1 MSSKNG
7 TTEAGGYRL
16 QYIEIFNWGTFDEK
30 IWRLHPNCK
39 NSLLTGANGSGKTT
53 LVDAIITLLVP
64 PGKRH
69 YNQSS
74 GTTSKRERNEKTYV
88 RGAYVTVQSE
98 SGLAA
103 ETKHLREKDDFSILL
118 GVFYNPVTKDYCSL
132 AQVFWFSNHELKK
145 TYFVAPTALTVEE
158 NFIPLDTKGVWKKQ
172 LKKTT
177 QAEEFNSF
185 SKYQL
190 VFSKQFGL
198 KSAKALSLFAQTV
211 GIKVLGNLNDFIR
224 TNMLEEHDA
233 EGEFINLREHY
244 ENLLSA
250 HQAIEKAREQAK
262 LLQPIVENGAAFHES
277 EKAVKQLTELEE
289 SITPFFAKKKKTL
302 LDESLKGLKN
312 DILKR
317 ENQLIDIRQEI
328 TLQHNQRADLQVAI
342 STNKVYEQ
350 VQNIDK
356 QIQQAKREQEQQ
368 KNRANR
374 YNQLAD
380 PLGYKI
386 DPNEKNFYK
395 TLKESKEEIIRFL
408 GRTAIRRST
417 TTNRTK

>member
-16 QYIEIFNWGTFDEK
+16 QYIEIFNWGTFDQK
-30 IWRLHPNCK
+30 IWRLKPNCK

-74 GTTSKRERNEKTYV
+74 GTTSKRERNEKTYTL
-88 RGAYVTVQSE
+88 GAYVTVQSE

-103 ETKHLREKDDFSILL
+103 KTKHLRTKDDFSILL
-118 GVFYNPVTKDYCSL
+118 GVFYNPATKDYCSL
-132 AQVFWFSNHELKK
+132 AQVFWFSNNDLKK
-145 TYFVAPTALTVEE
+145 AYFIAPTALTVEE
-158 NFIPLDTKGVWKKQ
+158 HFIPLDTGGVWKKR

-177 QAEEFNSF
+177 QAESFDSF
-185 SKYQL
+185 SKYQQ
-190 VFSKQFGL
+190 VFTKRFGL
-198 KSAKALSLFAQTV
+198 KSAKALTLFAQTV

-233 EGEFINLREHY
+233 EAEFTDLRAHY

-250 HQAIEKAREQAK
+250 HQAIEKAREQAN
-262 LLQPIVENGAAFHES
+262 LLQPIVENGATFHQL
-277 EKAVKQLTELEE
+277 EKEVNELIQLQE

-302 LDESLKGLKN
+302 LNESLKSLKN
-312 DILKR
+312 DIIKR
-317 ENQLIDIRQEI
+317 ENQLVDIRQEI
-328 TLQHNQRADLQVAI
+328 ARQGNQRTDLQVAI
-342 STNKVYEQ
+342 STDKVYEQ
-350 VQNIDK
+350 VQNLDK
-356 QIQQAKREQEQQ
+356 QIQQAEREQEQQ

-374 YNQLAD
+374 Y
-380 PLGYKI
+380 
-386 DPNEKNFYK
+386 F
-395 TLKESKEEIIRFL
+395 
-408 GRTAIRRST
+408 
-417 TTNRTK
+417 